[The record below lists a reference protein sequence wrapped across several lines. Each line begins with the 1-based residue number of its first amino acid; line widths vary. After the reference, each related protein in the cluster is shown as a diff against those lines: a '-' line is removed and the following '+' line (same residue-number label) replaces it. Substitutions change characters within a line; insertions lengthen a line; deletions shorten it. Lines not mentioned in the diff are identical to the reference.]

1 MFRHLTVLR
10 LLSGIFRLDLVGF
23 SSQVELVYCFFLL
36 SRTNKQ
42 TTKQKKKKK
51 LYLSY
56 LKLFLHWAPGLS
68 AGR

>member
-1 MFRHLTVLR
+1 MLKHLTVLR
-10 LLSGIFRLDLVGF
+10 LFSDILRLDLVGF

-42 TTKQKKKKK
+42 SNKKEEE